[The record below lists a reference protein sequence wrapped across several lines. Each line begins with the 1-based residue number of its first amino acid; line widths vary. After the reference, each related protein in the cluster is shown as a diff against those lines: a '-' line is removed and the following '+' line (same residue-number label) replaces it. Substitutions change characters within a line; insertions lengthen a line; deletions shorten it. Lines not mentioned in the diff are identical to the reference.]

1 MSRHIS
7 IGRVKSQLDI
17 LGPAANEAEVLR
29 RFIRCLNRPQT
40 KTSMLD
46 LLDTGH
52 GNRLP
57 APVTPEEA
65 SISTHGRTLLQVAQ
79 FLRRELPVRFAHRAR
94 DLDKLDISEGLS
106 GTKGI
111 KTVIGWYEQSFRE
124 LVSLPV
130 PTTLEDEAGFAKA
143 VGTILHRHADT
154 NVQIARGLSELRRR
168 VPHTFS
174 QSRPNND
181 RTHSRTNVCMH
192 ANTCTQ
198 LSAHGSW
205 SCVDPRRE
213 AGLTYEELADRKEVC
228 PTYRWGD
235 VACCTL
241 SLARCTHC
249 VAAAV
254 LSMLHAAA
262 GRRDPIDCAFLGRHG
277 AACHVVFLSV
287 ASCLSHV
294 ARCTACATV
303 AAARRHRPL
312 LPRPHRHPRA
322 HRPLPRP
329 ARAEG
334 RWVPRVPREPSSGST
349 RHRHSNK

>member
-228 PTYRWGD
+228 PTVG
-235 VACCTL
+235 AT
-241 SLARCTHC
+241 S
-249 VAAAV
+249 
-254 LSMLHAAA
+254 HAA
-262 GRRDPIDCAFLGRHG
+262 PCPL
-277 AACHVVFLSV
+277 L
-287 ASCLSHV
+287 
-294 ARCTACATV
+294 
-303 AAARRHRPL
+303 AART
-312 LPRPHRHPRA
+312 
-322 HRPLPRP
+322 
-329 ARAEG
+329 
-334 RWVPRVPREPSSGST
+334 V
-349 RHRHSNK
+349 